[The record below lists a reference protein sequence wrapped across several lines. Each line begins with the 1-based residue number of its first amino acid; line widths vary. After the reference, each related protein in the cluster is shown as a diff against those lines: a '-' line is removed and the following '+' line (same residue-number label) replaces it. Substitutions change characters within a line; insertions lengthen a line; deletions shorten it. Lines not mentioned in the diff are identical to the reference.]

1 MHSVICQLS
10 NSIHDTLMLVKVF
23 SISCSILD
31 PLYSTT
37 KPNRRRGVG
46 IAVQT
51 IDRCLS
57 RILKYVE
64 DVQVGKVSSNPQVDR
79 SAALYMILMQ

>member
-1 MHSVICQLS
+1 M
-10 NSIHDTLMLVKVF
+10 
-23 SISCSILD
+23 LD

-37 KPNRRRGVG
+37 KPNRRGGVG

-57 RILKYVE
+57 QILKYVE
-64 DVQVGKVSSNPQVDR
+64 DVQVEKVSSNPQVDR
-79 SAALYMILMQ
+79 SAALLYDTNAVKVALIRKGPFWICCCCST